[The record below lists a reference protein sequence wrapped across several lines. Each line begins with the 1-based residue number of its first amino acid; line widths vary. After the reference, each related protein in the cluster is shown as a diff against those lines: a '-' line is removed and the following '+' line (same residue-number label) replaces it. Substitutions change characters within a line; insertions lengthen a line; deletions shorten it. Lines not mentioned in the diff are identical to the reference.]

1 MADLEVSGADI
12 ETLDDGFYKVT
23 VTEMD
28 ARETEFGI
36 YCDFM
41 LEVEGSDYEGLKFG
55 VPLKSEI
62 TSASL
67 LGQLINEVSGQEVA
81 GGESYDLEEIFIGE
95 ELEVEVMQ
103 DSEGFPQVIKTKDD
117 KLAIKQA

>member
-12 ETLDDGFYKVT
+12 ETLEDGFYNVT
-23 VTEMD
+23 VLEMD

-41 LEVEGSDYEGLKFG
+41 LEVSGSDYEGLKFG

-67 LGQLINEVSGQEVA
+67 LGQLIEEVTGEEVGAGQ
-81 GGESYDLEEIFIGE
+81 SYDLEEIFIGE
-95 ELEVEVMQ
+95 EFEVEVLQ
-103 DSEGFPQVIKTKDD
+103 DDEGFPQVVKTKDD
-117 KLAIKQA
+117 KLAITQP